1 MLQPAIEIKNL
12 VKEYRRKK
20 DIVRALDDVS
30 FQIENGEF
38 LAIVGH
44 SGSGKTTLLDILS
57 CMIRPSSGEVWIK
70 GKEIAKAPESVRT
83 EIRRNV
89 ISTIYQD
96 HNLIPVLT
104 AYQNI
109 ELPLRLKEMTSS
121 QRKQKVEEY
130 LELVGL
136 DERANHR
143 PEELSGG
150 EKQRVAIAR
159 ALVTEPQIIFADEPT
174 GSLDVDTGTR
184 IFDLLI
190 RANEE
195 KNTTVVL
202 VTHDPSLAEKAD
214 RIVHIKKGKVIEIRH
229 GNEKRLITSL

>member
-1 MLQPAIEIKNL
+1 MLQPAIEINNL
-12 VKEYRRKK
+12 TKEYKRKK
-20 DIVRALDDVS
+20 DIVKALDDVS
-30 FQIENGEF
+30 FSIEEGEF
-38 LAIVGH
+38 VAIVGH

-57 CMIRPSSGEVWIK
+57 CMIKPTSGEVWIK
-70 GKEIAKAPESVRT
+70 GTEIAKAPEAVRT

-104 AYQNI
+104 AYQNV
-109 ELPLRLKEMTSS
+109 ELPLRLKELPAKE
-121 QRKQKVEEY
+121 RRQKVEYY
-130 LELVGL
+130 LQLVGL
-136 DERANHR
+136 EERAHHR
-143 PEELSGG
+143 PDELSGG

-190 RANEE
+190 KANEE
-195 KNTTVVL
+195 QNTTVVL

-214 RIVHIKKGKVIEIRH
+214 RIIRIKKGKVVEVRQ
-229 GNEKRLITSL
+229 GQEKRIITSL